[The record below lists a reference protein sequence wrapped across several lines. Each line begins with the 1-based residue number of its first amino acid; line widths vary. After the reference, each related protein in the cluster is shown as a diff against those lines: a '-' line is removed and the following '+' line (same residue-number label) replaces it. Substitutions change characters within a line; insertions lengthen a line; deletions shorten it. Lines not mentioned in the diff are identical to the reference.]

1 MPTYLYVL
9 LWIALDGDT
18 RKVCGQHAVFNAY
31 HYIIYNIIAKE
42 TDITQLQQAVKDV
55 LNEYYATLGDL
66 LIGSDLQQFA
76 RELCAKSIITPHGI
90 SNPSFDDIMR
100 AFCAG
105 IKLKRTRSKLENYCS
120 TFVDILVNIGGPLK
134 EAAEIIND
142 EWRECLS
149 Q

>member
-1 MPTYLYVL
+1 MHCL
-9 LWIALDGDT
+9 LQYT
-18 RKVCGQHAVFNAY
+18 M
-31 HYIIYNIIAKE
+31 YIILIKLTVIFAIIVAKE
-42 TDITQLQQAVKDV
+42 IDITQLQQAVKDV
-55 LNEYYATLGDL
+55 LNEYYATLADL

-90 SNPSFDDIMR
+90 SNPSFDNIMR

-120 TFVDILVNIGGPLK
+120 TFVHVDILVNIGGPLK
-134 EAAEIIND
+134 EAAEIISD
-142 EWRECLS
+142 EWKKCLS